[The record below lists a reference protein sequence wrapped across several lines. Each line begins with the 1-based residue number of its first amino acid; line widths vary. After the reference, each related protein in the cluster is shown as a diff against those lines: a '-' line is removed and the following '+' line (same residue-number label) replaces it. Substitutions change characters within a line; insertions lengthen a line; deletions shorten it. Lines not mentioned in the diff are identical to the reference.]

1 MIRKNMYFMKQ
12 LLKENA
18 GVIWLYILVVVL
30 FASTFFLY
38 DIPTN
43 VYQDAIIFTFP
54 LLIIFLII
62 RGIKLTRKHQKLQ
75 HLLQEPILNDWH
87 KQEEEFLTILESDY
101 QEIITKVT
109 RQTRDMQEQQEKQ
122 EKELMDYYSL
132 WTHQI
137 KTPLAALDLMIQTF
151 DQPQKNAMQEETF
164 KIQQYLEMMLQ
175 YLRMQSIQQD
185 FRFEVISIEKVVKNV
200 VKKYARFFIHKDLEV
215 DLTQLTGE
223 IITDEKWFSF
233 ILEQII
239 FNAIKY
245 TQIGKITIYTPVDRL
260 QEIVIKD
267 TGQGILAEDIPRVFQ
282 RGFTGYT
289 GRQNQKASGLGLF
302 MSQEIAQ
309 ELGLN
314 LRLTSKVG
322 VGTEVTID
330 SSKLQ
335 TFSLE

>member
-1 MIRKNMYFMKQ
+1 MIKKGFYFIIQ
-12 LLKENA
+12 LLKENS
-18 GVIWLYILVVVL
+18 GVIWLYILMVVL

-38 DIPTN
+38 DIPAD
-43 VYQDAIIFTFP
+43 VYQDAVIFTLP
-54 LLIIFLII
+54 LLIIFLFI
-62 RGIKLTRKHQKLQ
+62 RGIKLAKKHQRLQ
-75 HLLQEPILNDWH
+75 YLMQEPILNDWH
-87 KQEEEFLTILESDY
+87 KPEEESFTMLEADY
-101 QEIITKVT
+101 QEIITRLTQQARKL
-109 RQTRDMQEQQEKQ
+109 QQQQEKQ

-185 FRFEVISIEKVVKNV
+185 FRFEVVSLEKVVKNV

-245 TQIGKITIYTPVDRL
+245 TKVGKITIYNSVENP
-260 QEIVIKD
+260 QEIIIKD

-309 ELGLN
+309 ALGLN
-314 LRLTSKVG
+314 LRLTSEVG
-322 VGTEVTID
+322 VGTKVMID
-330 SSKLQ
+330 TSRLQ

>member
-1 MIRKNMYFMKQ
+1 MISKNGYFIKQ
-12 LLKENA
+12 FLKENI
-18 GVIWLYILVVVL
+18 GVIWLYLLIVVL
-30 FASTFFLY
+30 FVCTFFLY
-38 DIPTN
+38 DIPKN
-43 VYQDAIIFTFP
+43 VYQDAVIFTLP

-62 RGIKLTRKHQKLQ
+62 RGIKLAMKHQRLQ
-75 HLLQEPILNDWH
+75 HLMQEPTLNDWQ
-87 KQEEEFLTILESDY
+87 KSEEALTILETDY
-101 QEIITKVT
+101 QEMMAKLTQQT
-109 RQTRDMQEQQEKQ
+109 RQMQQQQEKQ

-185 FRFEVISIEKVVKNV
+185 FRFEVVSIEKVVKNV
-200 VKKYARFFIHKDLEV
+200 VKKYARFFIHKNLEV

-223 IITDEKWFSF
+223 ITTDEKWFSF

-245 TQIGKITIYTPVDRL
+245 TKTGKITIYTPTDNP
-260 QEIVIKD
+260 QEIIIKD

-314 LRLTSKVG
+314 LHLTSEVG
-322 VGTEVTID
+322 VGTKVTID
-330 SSKLQ
+330 TSKLK